1 MLRAQFDTQVRPP
14 SDVATGMCKA
24 GDDSAP
30 DRIGGQPN
38 NYGYGRGGL
47 LGGEGRGSGGGCDD
61 VYFQADEISCESC
74 ELIGVPL
81 GEPDL
86 QDNVLALDSPELAE
100 PLPECIQIEP
110 LIGGR
115 SVVQVP
121 DLANLPRALRLG
133 GERRGEEATGQ
144 GTEERPTF
152 HYSIT

>member
-1 MLRAQFDTQVRPP
+1 H
-14 SDVATGMCKA
+14 VATGMCKA

-38 NYGYGRGGL
+38 NDGYGRGGL

-86 QDNVLALDSPELAE
+86 QDHVPALDPPDLAE
-100 PLPECIQIEP
+100 PLPKGLQIEP

-121 DLANLPRALRLG
+121 DLANLPRLLRLS
-133 GERRGEEATGQ
+133 GERRGEEAAGH
-144 GTEERPTF
+144 GTEECSTF
-152 HYSIT
+152 HSSIT